1 MVRPQHVEGM
11 KYALRLALPA
21 IFASSVACSLAWAA
35 PPEPERAPARD
46 PYTTR
51 GSVMAGLNQWLLFGG
66 GNIAGQLK
74 VGRWFVAELSHGQ
87 QLNLGRVSFAL
98 TEAEQDAG
106 VSVTMPWTT
115 GGGAGIQITPNLH
128 VLLEL
133 KAHRYE
139 VRGFDRNQST
149 SYTSFTVG
157 PGVFYDLYL
166 YKGFFIQPSAR
177 WWPTVAS
184 TYKKAT
190 FDSEA
195 GGSYDHARH
204 DLTPF
209 VNLNIG
215 WTMTG
220 I

>member
-1 MVRPQHVEGM
+1 MLGQPHVAGM

-21 IFASSVACSLAWAA
+21 IFAGSVVSSIASAA
-35 PPEPERAPARD
+35 PPEPAPARG
-46 PYTTR
+46 PYSTR

-98 TEAEQDAG
+98 TEAERDAG
-106 VSVTMPWTT
+106 VSVVMPWTT
-115 GGGAGIQITPNLH
+115 GGGVGLQITPNLH

-166 YKGFFIQPSAR
+166 YQGFFIQPSAR

-184 TYKKAT
+184 TYDEAT
-190 FDSEA
+190 FDTKA
-195 GGSYDHARH
+195 GGSYTHSRH

>member
-1 MVRPQHVEGM
+1 MVAAGHVLGM
-11 KYALRLALPA
+11 KHAFLAA
-21 IFASSVACSLAWAA
+21 ILATFTSSVAFAA
-35 PPEPERAPARD
+35 PPEAEAPPVHN

-74 VGRWFVAELSHGQ
+74 VGRWLVLELSHGQ
-87 QLNLGRVSFAL
+87 RLDLGKVSFGR
-98 TEAEQDAG
+98 TKAERDAG
-106 VSVTMPWTT
+106 VSVEMPWTT

-139 VRGFDRNQST
+139 VRGFDRNEVT
-149 SYTSFTVG
+149 RYTSFTVG
-157 PGVFYDLYL
+157 PGVFYDIYL

-184 TYKKAT
+184 TYDKAS
-190 FDSEA
+190 FSRE
-195 GGSYDHARH
+195 GGGTYTHERH

>member
-1 MVRPQHVEGM
+1 MLDPPHVEGM
-11 KYALRLALPA
+11 KYALRFALPA
-21 IFASSVACSLAWAA
+21 IFSSSLAAAA
-35 PPEPERAPARD
+35 PPDAAPPRD
-46 PYTTR
+46 PYPTR

-98 TEAEQDAG
+98 TEAERDAG
-106 VSVTMPWTT
+106 VSVAMPWTT

-139 VRGFDRNQST
+139 VRGIDRNQST
-149 SYTSFTVG
+149 SYTSFTLG

-184 TYKKAT
+184 TYDEAS
-190 FDSEA
+190 FDSKA
-195 GGSYDHARH
+195 GGSYTHARH